1 MVGYEMEDNMSK
13 KSSAW
18 FIGIM
23 YVLAKID
30 RYYGLPEWVEG
41 LMGFVLVI
49 IVAQVVWNGFQN
61 WRAERQ
67 MR

>member
-1 MVGYEMEDNMSK
+1 MFKELDMKNFSWIVLFY
-13 KSSAW
+13 
-18 FIGIM
+18 I
-23 YVLAKID
+23 LAKIN
-30 RYYGLPEWVEG
+30 RYYGLPEWFEG

-61 WRAERQ
+61 WREERR